1 MFKKSSELCRIQS
14 LKGQDLGYIRV
25 RNGVT
30 TVVWLDKI
38 KVVSMSFTGPASV
51 VFGKLIVECDGR
63 RVIAP
68 KTIAQPVKSTK
79 KELGTYIDTLFRI
92 EQTFVDKSID
102 SNPNPYAGMLYTIGE
117 LTVGTD
123 VPHQVKWQLEEG
135 ADKRL
140 IVGRLRQDVVNQ

>member
-30 TVVWLDKI
+30 TVVWLDTVR
-38 KVVSMSFTGPASV
+38 VVSMSFTGPASV

-63 RVIAP
+63 RVLAP

-79 KELGTYIDTLFRI
+79 KELGAYVDTLFRI
-92 EQTFVDKSID
+92 EQTFVDT
-102 SNPNPYAGMLYTIGE
+102 PFLPVVNPYIGMTYTIGE
-117 LTVGTD
+117 LTIDTA
-123 VPHQVKWQLEEG
+123 VPHQVKWDLEAG
-135 ADKRL
+135 ADKRHKIAYL
-140 IVGRLRQDVVNQ
+140 